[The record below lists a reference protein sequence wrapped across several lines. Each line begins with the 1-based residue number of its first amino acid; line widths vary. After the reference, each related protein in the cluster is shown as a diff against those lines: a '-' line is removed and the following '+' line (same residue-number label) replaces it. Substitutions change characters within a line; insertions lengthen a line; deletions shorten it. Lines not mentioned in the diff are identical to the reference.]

1 MSENH
6 CSLIIQGN
14 VIPEYSISDLFEN
27 YNYSKNRFLNSI
39 PRPLNLLK
47 HYDVKK
53 LGLERKKK
61 DKSSSWI
68 FPSTSGINVGPWF
81 LL

>member
-6 CSLIIQGN
+6 SSLIIQGN
-14 VIPEYSISDLFEN
+14 VIPEYNISDLFEN

-47 HYDVKK
+47 T
-53 LGLERKKK
+53 L
-61 DKSSSWI
+61 
-68 FPSTSGINVGPWF
+68 
-81 LL
+81 